1 MGKLNQI
8 FFKMSFPPVSYFVY
22 DSESHG
28 LGDGSRLQALSIDF
42 WVESIKRKQRK
53 STALKTLSHKQ
64 KGDEL

>member
-8 FFKMSFPPVSYFVY
+8 FFKMSFPPVSYFVH